1 MRWGSEDVVNIDDM
15 RKKKDNVINDEI
27 LFFNWSADMI
37 FMLMSNV
44 WIVASFLL
52 TVFVYIWIA
61 AELRISW
68 MLL

>member
-1 MRWGSEDVVNIDDM
+1 MRWGSEDVVNIDDI

-44 WIVASFLL
+44 
-52 TVFVYIWIA
+52 
-61 AELRISW
+61 
-68 MLL
+68 